1 MADSSLLASLIAG
14 QDPLAAQMLG
24 GYQGAQLS
32 GAALDPAFGHNEG
45 PFGALAKTIA
55 GFSGGNQLRDAV
67 QAVAAQRAAN
77 RPEMAGVLAGDD
89 PYKTIAANPSGYSD
103 QTLAQLL
110 SGATPQSVAE
120 ARLAGAN
127 AKLAG
132 LNVAGFQGATPA
144 AGAAAGGGVSAPAN
158 RKIAP
163 GAGGSALP
171 TADANILGTGRPQAP
186 ATPIDTADPIAAAAA
201 MTPQQRQA
209 VVQNPQQRALVLARL
224 RALAAQRVATPM
236 GGAGAARP

>member
-1 MADSSLLASLIAG
+1 MADASLLASLIAG

-32 GAALDPAFGHNEG
+32 GAALDPAYGHNEG
-45 PFGALAKTIA
+45 PFGALAKTLA

-67 QAVAAQRAAN
+67 QAVAAARAAN

-89 PYKTIAANPSGYSD
+89 PYKAIAANPAGYSD

-120 ARLAGAN
+120 ARQAAAN

-132 LNVAGFQGATPA
+132 LNVAGFQGAGA
-144 AGAAAGGGVSAPAN
+144 SAAASPAGSVAAPAN
-158 RKIAP
+158 RRIAP
-163 GAGGSALP
+163 GAGASALP
-171 TADANILGTGRPQAP
+171 SADTSVIGTGRPQAVAP
-186 ATPIDTADPIAAAAA
+186 DVDAATIAAMPPPQQARVISGL
-201 MTPQQRQA
+201 TPQKKMLLNAQI
-209 VVQNPQQRALVLARL
+209 ARL
-224 RALAAQRVATPM
+224 RASAVQPVAAGI
-236 GGAGAARP
+236 GGAVAP